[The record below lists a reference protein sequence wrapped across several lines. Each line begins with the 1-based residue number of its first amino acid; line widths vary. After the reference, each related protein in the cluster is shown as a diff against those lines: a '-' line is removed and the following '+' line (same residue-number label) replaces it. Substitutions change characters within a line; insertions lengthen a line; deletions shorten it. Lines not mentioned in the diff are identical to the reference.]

1 MTAGCPEEPERMLK
15 MQKQKA
21 FSYIDAHREEM
32 LSLWRDLVNMESGS
46 ADKAGVDAV
55 HAVIKDVLVR
65 EGAVVRMAEYEQA
78 GNLLIAEVGG
88 GRPRPV
94 VIFLGHV
101 DTVFKSGTVRERPF
115 TIKDGKA
122 YGPGVLDMKGGVV
135 AFLYAI
141 KALNAAGFT
150 ERPIKV
156 LLAGDEETGHAN
168 TNAAQVFVA
177 EAAGAAA
184 AFNCETGFVDDAIVV
199 GRKGVAQ
206 FDLEVRGVA
215 AHVGNDPE
223 NGRSAIVEIAHK
235 LLEIEKLTDW
245 QEGTT
250 FNVGVIQGGTVP
262 NATPDYAR
270 IKIDVRF
277 AMESAVAKFT
287 KQLEVIAAK
296 TYVPGTT
303 TTLTPGACFQA
314 MRTTDGVTW
323 LFNLVKET
331 CAENGFGEPYAKVVG
346 GGSDSAYTVI
356 AGVPTVCAMGVK
368 GGRNHSTEEYA
379 VVETLFERAKL
390 LAACVFKLP

>member
-1 MTAGCPEEPERMLK
+1 
-15 MQKQKA
+15 MQKKKIFQ
-21 FSYIDAHREEM
+21 YIDDHREEM
-32 LSLWRDLVNMESGS
+32 LALWRDMVNLDSGS
-46 ADKAGVDAV
+46 ADKARVDAV
-55 HAVIKDVLVR
+55 QAMIRGVLES
-65 EGAVVRMAEYEQA
+65 EGAVVRMVEYEQA
-78 GNLLIAEVGG
+78 GNMLIAEIGC
-88 GRPRPV
+88 GRPKPA

-101 DTVFKSGTVRERPF
+101 DTVFKTGTVLERPF
-115 TIKDGKA
+115 TIRDGKA
-122 YGPGVLDMKGGVV
+122 YGPGALDMKGGVV

-141 KALNAAGFT
+141 KALNAAGFS

-156 LLAGDEETGHAN
+156 LLAGDEETGHAKS
-168 TNAAQVFVA
+168 NAAEVFVK

-250 FNVGVIQGGTVP
+250 FNVGVIEGGTVP

-277 AMESAVAKFT
+277 VAESAIAEFT
-287 KQLEVIAAK
+287 KQLETIAAK

-303 TTLTPGACFQA
+303 TTLTRGACFQT
-314 MRTTDGVTW
+314 MRTTEGVKR
-323 LFNLVKET
+323 LFALVKET
-331 CAENGFGEPYAKVVG
+331 YADNGFGAPYEKTVG
-346 GGSDSAYTVI
+346 GGSDSAYTVA

-368 GGRNHSTEEYA
+368 GGRNHSKDEYA
-379 VVETLFERAKL
+379 VVETLFERSKL
-390 LAACVFKLP
+390 LAACVLNLDRM